1 MSAFDYQEFLD
12 SIDKAAYHE
21 GEWQWEE
28 DGYTVTRTYNYSFPG
43 CHDSCGI
50 LLYVKD
56 GKLDHVEGDPL
67 DPCTNGKLCMRC
79 LDLPEMVNNE
89 HRIKYPMKRT
99 GERGEN
105 KWERITW
112 DEALDITEKYI
123 KEEIDGK
130 GYGRESIVVGHGTG
144 RNINWQIP
152 FLAGATFGTPNCGG
166 IYFSGWSCYMPRV
179 CGAAGPLGDY
189 PETDCAQA
197 LEKRYGDS
205 SWQAP
210 DVMIIW
216 AVEPLKSN
224 GDGFIGHY
232 LMVCHQL
239 GSKIISI
246 DPALTWWG
254 AHAEIWL
261 RPNPGTDAALALA
274 MANVITQE
282 DLIDHEFVANW
293 VAYYDEFKEHVA
305 QFTPEWQESIT
316 NVSADDVRAA
326 ARMYAAADRG
336 MIKWGLSFDASSAS
350 CMHWVQTACAL
361 MAICGN
367 IEKPGTMI
375 LVHNAYEMNAG
386 YGSVD
391 VFGPPETVAKKFKKA
406 QVGMPGVDFVG
417 MSNPDA
423 MAKALETGDPYP
435 ILMFWGQSCNQIA
448 GHEEPAPRAYKYLS
462 KVPFIVYVDPIL
474 TPSAV
479 AFADMVL
486 PVSASCERDSVRTW
500 WVPLRAMKKV
510 TQFYEAKTDEE
521 IAFWLGE
528 RFNPKLF
535 GPGKR
540 FTCPT
545 DLLTEYMTTGLA
557 AIDEDGTVHKGD
569 FSGSGNE
576 DNFSRSA
583 VGAEDEDNGCPYK
596 THQELVE
603 AGGHSFD
610 PWNATYYK
618 HEKGMLRPDGQLGFN
633 TPSGRIELIPT
644 TFVAWGIPPYP
655 VYTPVSKSKDTTP
668 EIFDTYPYYCING
681 TRSYEFFH
689 TEHRM
694 AETMREFHPEPLVKM
709 SPAVAA
715 KEGIKDGDWVWI
727 ENWDGRCKQMAKI
740 TNECDDRFIIAEHG
754 WWKPEEEIAAPHLCG
769 AFDFNVNNLTH
780 AYESGPGNIGAPI
793 KCLPCRIYKVQEG
806 DVMPGT
812 QVVELGGFRDYE
824 PMQP

>member
-1 MSAFDYQEFLD
+1 
-12 SIDKAAYHE
+12 
-21 GEWQWEE
+21 
-28 DGYTVTRTYNYSFPG
+28 
-43 CHDSCGI
+43 
-50 LLYVKD
+50 
-56 GKLDHVEGDPL
+56 
-67 DPCTNGKLCMRC
+67 
-79 LDLPEMVNNE
+79 
-89 HRIKYPMKRT
+89 
-99 GERGEN
+99 
-105 KWERITW
+105 
-112 DEALDITEKYI
+112 
-123 KEEIDGK
+123 
-130 GYGRESIVVGHGTG
+130 
-144 RNINWQIP
+144 
-152 FLAGATFGTPNCGG
+152 
-166 IYFSGWSCYMPRV
+166 MPRV

-274 MANVITQE
+274 MANVITQ

-386 YGSVD
+386 YDTVD

-569 FSGSGNE
+569 YWDPATRITSPVALLAPRTRTTVARTRRIRSLSRLAGIRSTRGMRPIISMKRACCAPTGSWDSTLRLAVSNL
-576 DNFSRSA
+576 SPQRS
-583 VGAEDEDNGCPYK
+583 
-596 THQELVE
+596 
-603 AGGHSFD
+603 
-610 PWNATYYK
+610 
-618 HEKGMLRPDGQLGFN
+618 LR
-633 TPSGRIELIPT
+633 
-644 TFVAWGIPPYP
+644 
-655 VYTPVSKSKDTTP
+655 
-668 EIFDTYPYYCING
+668 
-681 TRSYEFFH
+681 
-689 TEHRM
+689 
-694 AETMREFHPEPLVKM
+694 
-709 SPAVAA
+709 
-715 KEGIKDGDWVWI
+715 
-727 ENWDGRCKQMAKI
+727 
-740 TNECDDRFIIAEHG
+740 
-754 WWKPEEEIAAPHLCG
+754 G
-769 AFDFNVNNLTH
+769 AFR
-780 AYESGPGNIGAPI
+780 
-793 KCLPCRIYKVQEG
+793 RILSTRPFPRVKTRRLKYLIRIRTTALMVR
-806 DVMPGT
+806 V
-812 QVVELGGFRDYE
+812 
-824 PMQP
+824 PMSSSIPSIAWLKRCASSIPSLW